1 MEYYIK
7 LFELFA
13 KSTGRKI
20 KKENYAKVYDVL
32 KNEFLEWLYIYKKM
46 TFEYRQYLEQYYN
59 INLDTSE
66 VAELGK
72 CNLDSVVRDD
82 AVMITPYGHSFTD
95 LYHKDSKLIVTE
107 KDIKIDFGYCVENAI
122 GINLYITQNPY
133 LYTNVISD
141 LKKLSDYHKK
151 NIILGMYGKVYDSD
165 RKGKIKILK
174 QFKSGL
180 DNNNQ
185 FELDYN
191 TSRDNYFCTITRK

>member
-13 KSTGRKI
+13 KSTGRRINKD
-20 KKENYAKVYDVL
+20 NYMKMYQLL
-32 KNEFLEWLYIYKKM
+32 KGEFLQWLNVYKKI
-46 TFEYRQYLEQYYN
+46 TFEYREYLEQYYN
-59 INLDTSE
+59 INLEDES

-133 LYTNVISD
+133 LYTNVMSD
-141 LKKLSDYHKK
+141 LKKISDYHNI
-151 NIILGMYGKVYDSD
+151 NIILGMYGKIYDEDKDS
-165 RKGKIKILK
+165 KIKILK
-174 QFKSGL
+174 QFKRGI
-180 DNNNQ
+180 DKRNQ